1 MNKLILKL
9 YDYFK
14 VHHRRMAAAL
24 VAVTIVLGL
33 LVIRINYKENI
44 TDFLPLDSNQQ
55 EAMRMYQNISA
66 LTRLSPSSE

>member
-24 VAVTIVLGL
+24 VAVTIAGTA
-33 LVIRINYKENI
+33 RHPY
-44 TDFLPLDSNQQ
+44 
-55 EAMRMYQNISA
+55 
-66 LTRLSPSSE
+66 